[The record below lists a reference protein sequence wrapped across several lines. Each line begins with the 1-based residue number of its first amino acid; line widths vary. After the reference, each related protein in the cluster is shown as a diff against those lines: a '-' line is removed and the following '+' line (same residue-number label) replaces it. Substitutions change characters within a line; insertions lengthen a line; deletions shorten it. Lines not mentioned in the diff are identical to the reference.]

1 MPLLHTSLLYNIFC
15 QESSAFSIFRL
26 VFQKSLAS
34 CGKIIRNVSGLLKKI
49 QRSFKQIQKMIA
61 FSPKSDYNKKDIASQ
76 KK

>member
-34 CGKIIRNVSGLLKKI
+34 CGKIIRNVSGLLKKFNGHLYN
-49 QRSFKQIQKMIA
+49 SKQIEN
-61 FSPKSDYNKKDIASQ
+61 KSKK
-76 KK
+76 